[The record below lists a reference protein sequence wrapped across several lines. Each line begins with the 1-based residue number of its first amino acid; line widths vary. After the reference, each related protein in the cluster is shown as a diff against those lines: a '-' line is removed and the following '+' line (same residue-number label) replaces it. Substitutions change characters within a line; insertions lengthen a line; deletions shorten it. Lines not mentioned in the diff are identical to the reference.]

1 MTVKLLPILPRLS
14 RPGSRRWQIVGG
26 VGMILVALLIA
37 GLLILRQRQLA
48 PQASAP
54 AGAADVCGAPANAT
68 DATASPVAILQP
80 GATLPVTLP
89 VGEPR
94 IVATVNGAPLYAE
107 ELELRVEGAL
117 ANHRQALQQTPPGSL
132 PPNLLA
138 TLKETPNQVRH
149 DALTKMIQECLLL
162 QEGKRL
168 GLTASQSAAQAMA
181 RQQVQLI
188 YSLPASDLARV
199 SFEAYLRVN
208 HLTEQSFLTNSGI
221 LHGYADALTIVAVNR
236 HIQLGLPPGESPQ
249 SGIDAY
255 TEHLWQSGSVRVFL
269 PAQLGW

>member
-1 MTVKLLPILPRLS
+1 
-14 RPGSRRWQIVGG
+14 
-26 VGMILVALLIA
+26 MILVVLLIA

-48 PQASAP
+48 PQASASV
-54 AGAADVCGAPANAT
+54 GAADVCGAPANAT

-149 DALTKMIQECLLL
+149 DALTRMIQECLLL

-168 GLTASQSAAQAMA
+168 GLTASLSAAQAMA
-181 RQQVQLI
+181 RQQAQLI
-188 YSLPASDLARV
+188 HSLPASDPARV

-221 LHGYADALTIVAVNR
+221 LHAYADALTMAAVNQ
-236 HIQLGLPPGESPQ
+236 HIRLGLPPGESPQ
-249 SGIDAY
+249 TGISAY
-255 TEHLWQSGSVRVFL
+255 TERLWQSGNVRVFL
-269 PAQLGW
+269 PMQLGW

>member
-1 MTVKLLPILPRLS
+1 MRWNWS
-14 RPGSRRWQIVGG
+14 CGSRERSRTIG
-26 VGMILVALLIA
+26 
-37 GLLILRQRQLA
+37 RR
-48 PQASAP
+48 S
-54 AGAADVCGAPANAT
+54 NR
-68 DATASPVAILQP
+68 S
-80 GATLPVTLP
+80 
-89 VGEPR
+89 
-94 IVATVNGAPLYAE
+94 
-107 ELELRVEGAL
+107 
-117 ANHRQALQQTPPGSL
+117 PPGSL

-149 DALTKMIQECLLL
+149 DALTQMIQECLLL

-168 GLTASQSAAQAMA
+168 GLTASLSAAQAMA

-188 YSLPASDLARV
+188 HSLPASDPARV

-221 LHGYADALTIVAVNR
+221 LHGYADALTIVAVNQ
-236 HIQLGLPPGESPQ
+236 HIRLGLPPGESPQ

-255 TEHLWQSGSVRVFL
+255 TEHLWQSGNVRVFL